1 MHHFFIVYSIPF
13 YCGIDY
19 TIILI
24 FTYIGEM
31 TEMLR
36 FGEAVTKKRKLI
48 LVIAVLLLI
57 PSLMGIMATRI
68 NYDVLSYL
76 PDDIQTIKG
85 QDILLDEFGK
95 GGFSMVMVDGMENK
109 DVATLK
115 SKIEKVDHVDS
126 VVWYDSIM
134 DLSVPEDM
142 IPDSVYK
149 DFNIGDTTLMA
160 VFFDTGTSADE
171 SLQAVKD
178 IKHIGGKQCFV
189 SGMTAF
195 VSDLKDLAEKEEP
208 VYVLIAVVLACIVLA
223 IFMDSWIIPVLFIAG
238 IGMAILYNLGS
249 NVFMGEI
256 SYITKALSAVLQL
269 GVTMDYS
276 IFLWHSYEEQQQIY
290 PDDKN
295 KAMSHAIA
303 STLTSV
309 AGSSLTTIA
318 GFLALCFMTFT
329 LGMDLGIVMAK
340 GVLLG
345 VIGCVTILPSLILT
359 FEKLINKTRHRGVL
373 PKFDK
378 LSNIVTK
385 KPGVFVVIFIVL
397 LIPAYIG
404 YSHTDVYYN
413 LDKSVPQTLPFAVAN
428 EKLGDE
434 FDMNTTHM
442 LLVDADMP
450 KKDVENMMK
459 DIDKVDGV
467 KYTLGM
473 ESIVGPAVPDEM
485 LPSELTGKVKSSNWQ
500 LLVINSE
507 YKVASDNVNKQID
520 TINKVIDKYDSKGML
535 IGEAPCT
542 KDLIS
547 ITDKDFKVVNSLS
560 ILAIFLIIAL
570 TLKSIS
576 LPVILVAVIELA
588 IFINLGIPFYTGTE
602 LPFIASI
609 CISTIQLGATVD
621 YAILMTTR
629 YKTERYAGRSKH
641 ESIWIAHST
650 SMPSV
655 VVSALSFF
663 AATFGV
669 GIYSDIDIIS
679 SLCTLM
685 ARGAIV
691 SLLVVMFILPSAFMI
706 FDKLIIKT
714 SKGFINKGGNADTL
728 PESDP
733 ASGGQA
739 Q

>member
-1 MHHFFIVYSIPF
+1 
-13 YCGIDY
+13 
-19 TIILI
+19 
-24 FTYIGEM
+24 
-31 TEMLR
+31 
-36 FGEAVTKKRKLI
+36 
-48 LVIAVLLLI
+48 
-57 PSLMGIMATRI
+57 
-68 NYDVLSYL
+68 
-76 PDDIQTIKG
+76 
-85 QDILLDEFGK
+85 
-95 GGFSMVMVDGMENK
+95 
-109 DVATLK
+109 
-115 SKIEKVDHVDS
+115 
-126 VVWYDSIM
+126 
-134 DLSVPEDM
+134 
-142 IPDSVYK
+142 
-149 DFNIGDTTLMA
+149 
-160 VFFDTGTSADE
+160 
-171 SLQAVKD
+171 
-178 IKHIGGKQCFV
+178 
-189 SGMTAF
+189 
-195 VSDLKDLAEKEEP
+195 
-208 VYVLIAVVLACIVLA
+208 
-223 IFMDSWIIPVLFIAG
+223 
-238 IGMAILYNLGS
+238 
-249 NVFMGEI
+249 
-256 SYITKALSAVLQL
+256 
-269 GVTMDYS
+269 
-276 IFLWHSYEEQQQIY
+276 
-290 PDDKN
+290 
-295 KAMSHAIA
+295 
-303 STLTSV
+303 
-309 AGSSLTTIA
+309 
-318 GFLALCFMTFT
+318 
-329 LGMDLGIVMAK
+329 
-340 GVLLG
+340 
-345 VIGCVTILPSLILT
+345 
-359 FEKLINKTRHRGVL
+359 
-373 PKFDK
+373 
-378 LSNIVTK
+378 
-385 KPGVFVVIFIVL
+385 
-397 LIPAYIG
+397 
-404 YSHTDVYYN
+404 
-413 LDKSVPQTLPFAVAN
+413 
-428 EKLGDE
+428 
-434 FDMNTTHM
+434 
-442 LLVDADMP
+442 
-450 KKDVENMMK
+450 MMK

-473 ESIVGPAVPDEM
+473 ESIVGPAIPDEM

>member
-1 MHHFFIVYSIPF
+1 
-13 YCGIDY
+13 
-19 TIILI
+19 
-24 FTYIGEM
+24 M
-31 TEMLR
+31 TGMLK
-36 FGEAVTKKRKLI
+36 FGEAVTRKRKLI

-76 PDDIQTIKG
+76 PDDIETIKG
-85 QDILLDEFGK
+85 QDILLEDFGK
-95 GGFSMVMVDGMENK
+95 GGFSMVMVDGMKNK
-109 DVATLK
+109 DVAALK

-126 VVWYDSIM
+126 VVWYDSIL
-134 DLSVPEDM
+134 DVSVPEEM

-149 DFNIGDTTLMA
+149 DFNNGDTTLMA

-171 SLQAVKD
+171 SLEAAKE
-178 IKHIGGKQCFV
+178 IRHIGGQQCFV

-290 PDDKN
+290 PDDKE

-378 LSNIVTK
+378 LSNVVTK
-385 KPGVFVVIFIVL
+385 KPGIFAVIFIVL

-428 EKLGDE
+428 EKLGDQ

-450 KKDVENMMK
+450 KKDVESMMK
-459 DIDKVDGV
+459 DINKVDGV

-473 ESIVGPAVPDEM
+473 ESIVGPAVPDQM
-485 LPSELTGKVKSSNWQ
+485 LPSELTGKVKSDNWQ

-507 YKVASDNVNKQID
+507 YKVASDKVNKQID
-520 TINKVIDKYDSKGML
+520 TINKVVDKYDSKGML

-560 ILAIFLIIAL
+560 ILAIFIIIAL
-570 TLKSIS
+570 TLKSVS

-629 YKTERYAGRSKH
+629 YKTERYAGKSKH

-714 SKGFINKGGNADTL
+714 SKGFINKDSDKEPLPVSDT
-728 PESDP
+728 
-733 ASGGQA
+733 ASGGSNV
-739 Q
+739 

>member
-1 MHHFFIVYSIPF
+1 
-13 YCGIDY
+13 
-19 TIILI
+19 
-24 FTYIGEM
+24 M

-36 FGEAVTKKRKLI
+36 FGEAITKKRKLI

-57 PSLMGIMATRI
+57 PSLLGIMATRI

-76 PDDIQTIKG
+76 PDDIETIKG

-95 GGFSMVMVDGMENK
+95 GGFSMVMVDGMDNK
-109 DVATLK
+109 DVAALK
-115 SKIEKVDHVDS
+115 SKIEKVDNVDS

-134 DLSVPEDM
+134 DISVPEDM
-142 IPDSVYK
+142 IPDSIYK
-149 DFNIGDTTLMA
+149 DFNNGDTTLMA
-160 VFFDTGTSADE
+160 VFFDKGTSADE
-171 SLQAVKD
+171 SLAASKE
-178 IKHIGGKQCFV
+178 IRHIGGQQCFV

-208 VYVLIAVVLACIVLA
+208 VYVLIAVVLACVVLA

-303 STLTSV
+303 NTLTSV

-359 FEKLINKTRHRGVL
+359 FEKLINKTRHKGVL

-428 EKLGDE
+428 EKLADE

-450 KKDVENMMK
+450 KKDVESMMK
-459 DIDKVDGV
+459 EIDKVDGV

-507 YKVASDNVNKQID
+507 YKVASDDVNRQID
-520 TINKVIDKYDSKGML
+520 TINKVVDKYDSKGML

-602 LPFIASI
+602 LSFISSI

-629 YKTERYAGRSKH
+629 YKTERYAGKSKH

-669 GIYSDIDIIS
+669 GVYSDIDIIS
-679 SLCTLM
+679 SLCALM

-714 SKGFINKGGNADTL
+714 SKGFINKGGDADTL
-728 PESDP
+728 SGPDA

>member
-1 MHHFFIVYSIPF
+1 
-13 YCGIDY
+13 
-19 TIILI
+19 
-24 FTYIGEM
+24 
-31 TEMLR
+31 MLR

-134 DLSVPEDM
+134 DISVPEDM

-149 DFNIGDTTLMA
+149 DFNNGDTTLMA

-178 IKHIGGKQCFV
+178 ITHIGGKQCFV

-428 EKLGDE
+428 EKLSDE

-507 YKVASDNVNKQID
+507 YKVASDKVNKQID

-629 YKTERYAGRSKH
+629 YKTERYAGRDKH

-714 SKGFINKGGNADTL
+714 SKGFINKGGNADAL